1 MQGHQTR
8 QGNYNN
14 QDNQGSQGHQGKQG
28 NEGHTHARSIT
39 GLTRQQIAQLLASDI
54 PDGSIVN
61 LGIGMP
67 TLVGDYLPPD
77 KDILL
82 HSENGILGMGP
93 AASGKDVDPDLIN
106 ASRQPITLLDGAS
119 ITEHTV
125 SFAMMRG
132 GHLDYAVLGAFQV
145 SETGDLANWKT
156 DAADAIPAV
165 GGAMDLAVGAKQV
178 LVTMEHR
185 GRDGTPKVLRQCTY
199 PLTGKGVVTRI
210 YTDLAVIDVTPAGLS
225 VYAMTD
231 GVDPE
236 YLRSVTDAPLRFP
249 ETPRVIVQDAAGA
262 PRYA

>member
-1 MQGHQTR
+1 MQDA
-8 QGNYNN
+8 NN
-14 QDNQGSQGHQGKQG
+14 PNGVSNTNNANNANNAQDIK
-28 NEGHTHARSIT
+28 

-93 AASGKDVDPDLIN
+93 AASGQDVDPDLIN
-106 ASRQPITLLDGAS
+106 ASRQPITLLGGAS

-145 SETGDLANWKT
+145 SEKGDLANWKT

-210 YTDLAVIDVTPAGLS
+210 YTDLAVIDVTRDGLS
-225 VYAMTD
+225 VYAMLAGID
-231 GVDPE
+231 AAF
-236 YLRSVTDAPLRFP
+236 LRSVTGAPLNFP
-249 ETPRVIVQDAAGA
+249 ATPRAIVLDPAGA

>member
-1 MQGHQTR
+1 MQET
-8 QGNYNN
+8 
-14 QDNQGSQGHQGKQG
+14 
-28 NEGHTHARSIT
+28 I

-54 PDGSIVN
+54 PDGAIVN

-77 KDILL
+77 REILL

-93 AASGKDVDPDLIN
+93 AAVGEQINPDLIN
-106 ASRQPITLLDGAS
+106 ASRQPITLLQGAS

-145 SETGDLANWKT
+145 SEQGDLANWKT
-156 DAADAIPAV
+156 EAADAIPAV
-165 GGAMDLAVGAKQV
+165 GGAMDLAVGARQV

-199 PLTGKGVVTRI
+199 PLTGKGVVSRI
-210 YTDLAVIDVTPAGLS
+210 YTDLAVIDVTPAGLH
-225 VYAMTD
+225 VHAMKQ
-231 GVDPE
+231 GVSE
-236 YLRSVTDAPLRFP
+236 AFLRSVTDAPLHFP
-249 ETPRVIVQDAAGA
+249 QA
-262 PRYA
+262 PRTIVVDGAGVPRYE

>member
-1 MQGHQTR
+1 MQ
-8 QGNYNN
+8 
-14 QDNQGSQGHQGKQG
+14 D
-28 NEGHTHARSIT
+28 II
-39 GLTRQQIAQLLASDI
+39 GLTRQQIAELLASDI

-67 TLVGDYLPPD
+67 TLVGDHLPSD

-93 AASGKDVDPDLIN
+93 AASGENVAPDLIN

-145 SETGDLANWKT
+145 SESGDLANWKT

-210 YTDLAVIDVTPAGLS
+210 YTDLAVIDVTPGGLN
-225 VYAMTD
+225 VYAMKAGITTAF
-231 GVDPE
+231 
-236 YLRSVTDAPLRFP
+236 LRSVTEAPRHFP
-249 ETPRVIVQDAAGA
+249 GTPRVIVLDPAGT

>member
-1 MQGHQTR
+1 MQGTQMQT
-8 QGNYNN
+8 QGTQSHNT
-14 QDNQGSQGHQGKQG
+14 QSQQPV
-28 NEGHTHARSIT
+28 A
-39 GLTRQQIAQLLASDI
+39 GLTRQQIAQLQASDI

-145 SETGDLANWKT
+145 SEKGDLANWKT

-185 GRDGTPKVLRQCTY
+185 GRDGTPKLLRQCSY

-210 YTDLAVIDVTPAGLS
+210 YTDLAVIDVTPAGLA
-225 VYAMTD
+225 VHAVVA
-231 GVDPE
+231 GVTE
-236 YLRSVTDAPLRFP
+236 AFLRSVTEAPLIFPDAPR
-249 ETPRVIVQDAAGA
+249 TIVLDPAGA

>member
-1 MQGHQTR
+1 MQGTQMQT
-8 QGNYNN
+8 QGTQSHNT
-14 QDNQGSQGHQGKQG
+14 QSQQPV
-28 NEGHTHARSIT
+28 A

-132 GHLDYAVLGAFQV
+132 VHLDYAVLGAFQV
-145 SETGDLANWKT
+145 SEKGDLANWKT

-185 GRDGTPKVLRQCTY
+185 GRDGTPKLLRQCSY

-210 YTDLAVIDVTPAGLS
+210 YTDLAVIDVTPAGLA
-225 VYAMTD
+225 VHAMVA
-231 GVDPE
+231 GVTE
-236 YLRSVTDAPLRFP
+236 AFLRSVTEAPLIFP
-249 ETPRVIVQDAAGA
+249 AAPRTIVLDPAGA

>member
-1 MQGHQTR
+1 MQDANSKNGVSNT
-8 QGNYNN
+8 NSANSANN
-14 QDNQGSQGHQGKQG
+14 AQDIK
-28 NEGHTHARSIT
+28 

-106 ASRQPITLLDGAS
+106 ASRQPITLLGGAS

-145 SETGDLANWKT
+145 SENGDLANWKT

-210 YTDLAVIDVTPAGLS
+210 YTDLAVIDVTPDGLA
-225 VYAMTD
+225 VYAMLA
-231 GVDPE
+231 GVDAAF
-236 YLRSVTDAPLRFP
+236 LRSVTDAPLTFP
-249 ETPRVIVQDAAGA
+249 ATPRVIVLDPAGA

>member
-1 MQGHQTR
+1 MQ
-8 QGNYNN
+8 
-14 QDNQGSQGHQGKQG
+14 D
-28 NEGHTHARSIT
+28 IT

-67 TLVGDYLPPD
+67 TLVGDCLPSN

-93 AASGKDVDPDLIN
+93 AAIGNDVDPDLIN

-119 ITEHTV
+119 ITEHTL

-145 SETGDLANWKT
+145 SAKGDLANWKT

-178 LVTMEHR
+178 LAMMEHR
-185 GRDGTPKVLRQCTY
+185 GRDGTPKVLTQCTY
-199 PLTGKGVVTRI
+199 PLTGAGVVTRI
-210 YTDLAVIDVTPAGLS
+210 YTDLAVIDVTPEGLC
-225 VYAMTD
+225 VYAMKQ
-231 GVDPE
+231 GVSE
-236 YLRSVTDAPLRFP
+236 GFLRSVTGAPLQFP
-249 ETPRVIVQDAAGA
+249 DTPRTIVLDPAGA